1 MGQDNLKNF
10 ASLDIRVGEI
20 LEVDDFSEAL
30 NPSYVI
36 RINFGDSI
44 GIKKTSAQVT
54 NYTKE
59 SLIGKKCIAIIN
71 LGDKQ
76 IGPIM
81 SQCLLLGSVSKNN
94 TVQLL
99 SPEEYASIGDRI
111 A

>member
-20 LEVDDFSEAL
+20 LEVEDFPEAL
-30 NPSYVI
+30 NPSYII
-36 RINFGDSI
+36 RINFGDAI

-59 SLIGKKCIAIIN
+59 SLIGRKCIAIIN

-76 IGPIM
+76 IGPII
-81 SQCLLLGSVSKNN
+81 SQCLILGSVNTNN
-94 TVQLL
+94 TEQLL
-99 SPEEYASIGDRI
+99 SPEENVSIGDRI

>member
-20 LEVDDFSEAL
+20 LEVEDFPEAL
-30 NPSYVI
+30 NPSYII
-36 RINFGDSI
+36 RINFGDAI

-59 SLIGKKCIAIIN
+59 SLVGRKCIAIIN

-76 IGPIM
+76 IGPII
-81 SQCLLLGSVSKNN
+81 SQCLILGSISRNN

-99 SPEEYASIGDRI
+99 SPEENVSIGDRI

>member
-20 LEVDDFSEAL
+20 LEVEDFPEAL
-30 NPSYVI
+30 NPSYII
-36 RINFGDSI
+36 RINFGDAI

-59 SLIGKKCIAIIN
+59 SLIGRKCIAIIN

-76 IGPIM
+76 IGPII
-81 SQCLLLGSVSKNN
+81 SQCLILGSVTINN

-99 SPEEYASIGDRI
+99 SPEENVSIGDRI

>member
-59 SLIGKKCIAIIN
+59 SLIGRKCIAIIN

-81 SQCLLLGSVSKNN
+81 SQCLVLGSVSKNN

-99 SPEEYASIGDRI
+99 SPEENASIGDRI

>member
-20 LEVDDFSEAL
+20 LEVDDFYEAL

-59 SLIGKKCIAIIN
+59 SLIGRKCIAIIN

-81 SQCLLLGSVSKNN
+81 SQCLVLGSVSKNN
-94 TVQLL
+94 AVQLL
-99 SPEEYASIGDRI
+99 SPEENASIGDRI

>member
-20 LEVDDFSEAL
+20 LEVEDFPEAL
-30 NPSYVI
+30 NPSYII
-36 RINFGDSI
+36 RINFGDAI

-59 SLIGKKCIAIIN
+59 SLIGRKCIAIIN

-76 IGPIM
+76 IGPII
-81 SQCLLLGSVSKNN
+81 SQCLILGSISRNN

-99 SPEEYASIGDRI
+99 SPEENVSIGDRI

>member
-20 LEVDDFSEAL
+20 LEVNDFSEAL

-36 RINFGDSI
+36 RIDFGDSI

-59 SLIGKKCIAIIN
+59 SLIGRKCIAIIN

-81 SQCLLLGSVSKNN
+81 SQCLVLGSVSKNN
-94 TVQLL
+94 AVQLL
-99 SPEEYASIGDRI
+99 SPEENASIGDRI

>member
-20 LEVDDFSEAL
+20 LEVDDFYEAL

-59 SLIGKKCIAIIN
+59 SLIGRKCIAIIN
-71 LGDKQ
+71 LGEKQ

-81 SQCLLLGSVSKNN
+81 SQCLVLGSVSKNN
-94 TVQLL
+94 AVQLL
-99 SPEEYASIGDRI
+99 SPEENASIGDRI

>member
-20 LEVDDFSEAL
+20 LEVDDFAEAL

-59 SLIGKKCIAIIN
+59 SLIGRKCIAIIN

-81 SQCLLLGSVSKNN
+81 SQCLVLGSVSKNN

-99 SPEEYASIGDRI
+99 SPEENASIGDRI

>member
-10 ASLDIRVGEI
+10 VSLDIRVGEI
-20 LEVDDFSEAL
+20 LEVNDFSEAL

-59 SLIGKKCIAIIN
+59 SLIGRKCIAIIN

-81 SQCLLLGSVSKNN
+81 SQCLVLGSVSKNN
-94 TVQLL
+94 AVQLL
-99 SPEEYASIGDRI
+99 SPEENASIGDRI

>member
-20 LEVDDFSEAL
+20 LEVNDFSEAL

-59 SLIGKKCIAIIN
+59 SLIGRKCIAIIN

-81 SQCLLLGSVSKNN
+81 SQCLVLGSVSKNN
-94 TVQLL
+94 AVQLL
-99 SPEEYASIGDRI
+99 SPEENASIGDRI

>member
-20 LEVDDFSEAL
+20 LEVNDFSEAL

-36 RINFGDSI
+36 RIDFGDSI

-59 SLIGKKCIAIIN
+59 SLIGRKCIAIIN

-81 SQCLLLGSVSKNN
+81 SQCLVLGSVSKNN

-99 SPEEYASIGDRI
+99 SPEENASIGDRI

>member
-20 LEVDDFSEAL
+20 LEVEDFPEAL
-30 NPSYVI
+30 NPSYII
-36 RINFGDSI
+36 RINFGDAI

-59 SLIGKKCIAIIN
+59 SLIGRKCIAIVN

-76 IGPIM
+76 IGPII
-81 SQCLLLGSVSKNN
+81 SQCLILGSISKNN

-99 SPEEYASIGDRI
+99 SPEENVSIGDRI

>member
-10 ASLDIRVGEI
+10 VSLDIRVGEI
-20 LEVDDFSEAL
+20 LEVDDFYEAL

-59 SLIGKKCIAIIN
+59 SLIGRKCIAIIN

-81 SQCLLLGSVSKNN
+81 SQCLVLGSVSKNN
-94 TVQLL
+94 AVQLL
-99 SPEEYASIGDRI
+99 SPEENASIGDRI

>member
-20 LEVDDFSEAL
+20 LEVNDFSEAL

-59 SLIGKKCIAIIN
+59 SLIGRKCIAIIN

-81 SQCLLLGSVSKNN
+81 SQCLVLGSVSKNN

-99 SPEEYASIGDRI
+99 SPEENASIGDRI
-111 A
+111 S

>member
-1 MGQDNLKNF
+1 MGQDNLKSF

-20 LEVDDFSEAL
+20 LEVEDFTEAM

-36 RINFGDSI
+36 RINFGDAI

-59 SLIGKKCIAIIN
+59 SLIGRKCIAIIN

-81 SQCLLLGSVSKNN
+81 SQCLVLGSVSKKNN
-94 TVQLL
+94 VHLL
-99 SPEEYASIGDRI
+99 SPEKNASIGDRI

>member
-20 LEVDDFSEAL
+20 LEVEDFPEAL
-30 NPSYVI
+30 NPSYII
-36 RINFGDSI
+36 RINFGDAI

-59 SLIGKKCIAIIN
+59 SLIGRKCIAIIN

-81 SQCLLLGSVSKNN
+81 SQCLVLGSVSKNN

-99 SPEEYASIGDRI
+99 SPEENASIGDRI

>member
-20 LEVDDFSEAL
+20 LEVNDFSEAL

-59 SLIGKKCIAIIN
+59 SLIGRKCIAIIN

-81 SQCLLLGSVSKNN
+81 SQCLVLGSVSKNN
-94 TVQLL
+94 AVHLL
-99 SPEEYASIGDRI
+99 SPEENASIGDRI

>member
-20 LEVDDFSEAL
+20 LEVDDFYEAL

-59 SLIGKKCIAIIN
+59 SLIGRKCIAIIN

-76 IGPIM
+76 IGPII
-81 SQCLLLGSVSKNN
+81 SQCLVLGSVSKNN
-94 TVQLL
+94 AVQLL
-99 SPEEYASIGDRI
+99 SPEENASIGDRI

>member
-20 LEVDDFSEAL
+20 LEVNDFSEAL

-59 SLIGKKCIAIIN
+59 SLLGRKCIAIIN

-76 IGPIM
+76 FGPLM
-81 SQCLLLGSVSKNN
+81 SQCLVFGSVSMNN
-94 TVQLL
+94 AVQLL
-99 SPEEYASIGDRI
+99 APEENASIGDRI

>member
-20 LEVDDFSEAL
+20 LEVDDFYEAL

-59 SLIGKKCIAIIN
+59 SLIGRKCIAIIN

-81 SQCLLLGSVSKNN
+81 SQCLVLGSVSKNN

-99 SPEEYASIGDRI
+99 SPEENASIGDRI
-111 A
+111 S

>member
-20 LEVDDFSEAL
+20 LEVEDFPEAL
-30 NPSYVI
+30 NPSYII
-36 RINFGDSI
+36 RINFGDAI

-59 SLIGKKCIAIIN
+59 SLIGRKCIAIIN

-81 SQCLLLGSVSKNN
+81 SQCLVLGSVSKNN
-94 TVQLL
+94 AVQLL
-99 SPEEYASIGDRI
+99 SPEENASIGDRI